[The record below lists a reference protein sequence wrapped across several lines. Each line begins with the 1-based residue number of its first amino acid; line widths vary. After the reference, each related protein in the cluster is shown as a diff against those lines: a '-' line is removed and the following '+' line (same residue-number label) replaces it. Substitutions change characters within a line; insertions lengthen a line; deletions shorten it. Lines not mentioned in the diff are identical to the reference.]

1 MTDEYKYNQIDRR
14 HGPDDRREHETWYT
28 NKELFE
34 KIQEMNEKVTDKI
47 DGIQKEL
54 TTTINDLQDDVR
66 KYNNLNN
73 KIESLVDAGN
83 KNEAALSEVT
93 EKLDTQVTK
102 CNQINDKR
110 EGQRSIGQIV
120 KDWWP
125 ILLATGLGISGL
137 LKGCG
142 AF

>member
-1 MTDEYKYNQIDRR
+1 MTDEYQYNQIDRR
-14 HGPDDRREHETWYT
+14 HGLDDRREHENWYT

-47 DGIQKEL
+47 DTVQKEL
-54 TTTINDLQDDVR
+54 TTNINDLQDDVR

-73 KIESLVDAGN
+73 KIELLVNAGN
-83 KNEAALSEVT
+83 KNETALSQVT
-93 EKLDTQVTK
+93 EKLNTQIIR
-102 CNQINDKR
+102 CNQVNDKK
-110 EGQRSIGQIV
+110 EGQRSIADII
-120 KDWWP
+120 KAWWP
-125 ILLATGLGISGL
+125 IALATLLGISGL